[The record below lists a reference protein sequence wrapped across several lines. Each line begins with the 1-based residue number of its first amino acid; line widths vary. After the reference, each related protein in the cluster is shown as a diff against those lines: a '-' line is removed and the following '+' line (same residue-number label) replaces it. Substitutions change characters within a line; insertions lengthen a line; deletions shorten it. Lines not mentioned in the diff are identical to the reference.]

1 MTATDPRTLDPIH
14 AQARAGLT
22 ALVEPRLGECRRAV
36 RRQLTGPD
44 VERIEPLFAAHL
56 LERLAFATARTL
68 ALEMRVATLRGEVP
82 GETTEDRYARF
93 TALLLDHN
101 RAAAIWAEYPVL
113 DRLVESLGRQWV
125 ESTVEFL
132 TRFRA
137 DREELEYRWG
147 LATLDLA
154 SVQAGLGDFHHGGR
168 SVLGL
173 TFADGTRL
181 AYKPRSLAVEHRFQD
196 LLAFLNRAGA
206 TPAFPILRL
215 LDRGTHGWVEWVPQ
229 GECETAD
236 AVRRFYRRQGANLAV
251 VHALKGNDI
260 HQENVIARGEYP
272 VLIDLETL
280 FHPHLY
286 SLPDA
291 DDALQRATESLADS
305 VIAVG
310 LLPTSLVAAGK
321 EALSV
326 DGLGSEAEAW
336 TPTEVPV
343 WHGLGTDAMELRREK
358 VRLPVSRNR
367 ATFDGRA
374 VDSKSHAEEFLDGFR
389 DTYRLIE
396 RHRDEL
402 LADGGPVAAFDDV
415 EIRVVLR
422 PTQTYGNRWID
433 GLHPDHLRSDA
444 ARDRHLAALEREA
457 GARPNLRRVLDVE
470 KKALARGD
478 IPRFTTRPGSCDLVA
493 DDGSVFANYFDRP
506 GLDLARDRILAFG
519 DADLARQEWYVRAT
533 LELPPVAEPVRTPTP
548 SAVGPKD
555 LAVRV
560 GDRLLRLAIKGKG
573 NLTWNTVVPVGEDR
587 SAISPV
593 SLDLYDGLPG
603 IVLFL
608 AYLGRE
614 TGLGRFT
621 DAARAAAETQRRLL
635 DHPAMKISSAGG
647 FTGAGGLIYAM
658 TNLGTLWNDREWIQ
672 RAVGMAEGVPERIE
686 RDRSFDVI
694 DGTAG
699 CLASLHSLRPFISNE
714 RFRSLTETGLNHL
727 RTHETPQRIGTGW
740 LVPAVGERPLLGFS
754 HGTAGI
760 AWAIQ
765 GAVAATGL
773 TEFTAV
779 ADAAL
784 AYERSQYSAETG
796 NWPDLRA
803 DAGHGADRHTVFWC
817 HGAPGVGLARAHAMA
832 DRPDAQDEIETA
844 FATTRDRG
852 FGHSHCL
859 CHGDVGNLLLLR
871 EMAGD
876 DPARA
881 GAVRS
886 RTDAVVNG
894 LARSPFLCGSSQNVE
909 TPGLMTGLAGIGWGL
924 LMLAGPG
931 VPNVLRLEP
940 SLTPNRP

>member
-1 MTATDPRTLDPIH
+1 MTATDPRTLDPIQ

-36 RRQLTGPD
+36 RLRLTGSD
-44 VERIEPLFAAHL
+44 VERIEPLFAPHL

-68 ALEMRVATLRGEVP
+68 ALEMRVANLRGELP
-82 GETTEDRYARF
+82 GETPGERHSQFA
-93 TALLLDHN
+93 ALLLELG
-101 RAAAIWAEYPVL
+101 RAAAIWDEYPVL

-137 DREELEYRWG
+137 DREELEHRWG

-196 LLAFLNRAGA
+196 LLAVLYRIGA
-206 TPAFPILRL
+206 SPAFPILRL

-229 GECETAD
+229 SECESAG
-236 AVRRFYRRQGANLAV
+236 AVGRFYRRQGANLAV

-286 SLPDA
+286 SFPDA
-291 DDALQRATESLADS
+291 DDASQRATESLADS

-326 DGLGSEAEAW
+326 DGLGSAAEAW

-358 VRLPVSRNR
+358 VRLPESRNR
-367 ATFDGRA
+367 ATFDGRV
-374 VDSKSHAEEFLDGFR
+374 VDSKPHAEEFLDGFR

-402 LADGGPVAAFDDV
+402 LADGGPVAAFHDV

-433 GLHPDHLRSDA
+433 SLHPDHLRSDTS
-444 ARDRHLAALEREA
+444 RERHFAILDREA
-457 GARPNLRRVLDVE
+457 EARPNLRHVLDVE
-470 KKALARGD
+470 KAALARGD
-478 IPRFTTRPGSCDLVA
+478 IPRFTTTPGSCDLVA
-493 DDGSVFANYFDRP
+493 DDGTVFPHFFDRP
-506 GLDLARDRILAFG
+506 GLDLARERILGFG
-519 DADLARQEWYVRAT
+519 DDDLARQEWYVRAT
-533 LELPPVAEPVRTPTP
+533 LELPSRANPVRP
-548 SAVGPKD
+548 SSPQALGPRD
-555 LAVRV
+555 LAVRI
-560 GDRLLRLAIKGKG
+560 GDRLLRLAIKGNG
-573 NLTWNTVVPVGEDR
+573 SLTWNTVVPVGKDR
-587 SAISPV
+587 TAISPV

-603 IVLFL
+603 IALFL
-608 AYLGRE
+608 GHLGHA
-614 TGLGRFT
+614 TGFGRFT
-621 DAARAAAETQRRLL
+621 EAAKAAAETQRRLL
-635 DHPAMKISSAGG
+635 DHPAMKIGSVGG

-658 TNLGTLWNDREWIQ
+658 THLGSLWNDREWIQ
-672 RAVGMAEGVPERIE
+672 RAVSLADRLPDLIE

-699 CLASLHSLRPFISNE
+699 CLACLHSLRPFLSDD
-714 RFRSLTETGLNHL
+714 RFRSLTEAGLNHL
-727 RTHETPQRIGTGW
+727 RIHATPQRVGAGW
-740 LVPAVGERPLLGFS
+740 LVQAVGDKPLLGFS

-760 AWAIQ
+760 AWSIQ
-765 GAVAATGL
+765 QVVVATGL
-773 TEFTAV
+773 EEFTNV

-784 AYERSQYSAETG
+784 AYERSHYSAASG
-796 NWPDLRA
+796 NWPDLRN
-803 DAGHGADRHTVFWC
+803 DVGRGADRHTVFWC

-832 DRPDAQDEIETA
+832 DRPDVRDEIETA

-871 EMAGD
+871 EMAGND
-876 DPARA
+876 SIRA
-881 GAVRS
+881 EAVRT
-886 RTDAVVNG
+886 RTDEVLRN
-894 LARSPFLCGSSQNVE
+894 LARSPLACGSPKAVE
-909 TPGLMTGLAGIGWGL
+909 TPGLMTGLAGIGCGL
-924 LMLAGPG
+924 LMLSETN

-940 SLTPNRP
+940 ALIPNRP